1 MQRAHLVAAFL
12 TFAAL
17 CVGVSALSVSRDRH
31 ATLEQALREFSA
43 TAHVLDEHASR
54 AIESGDAQLGLL
66 LDALERWDRR
76 DPAEGQRIQAAM
88 RARAE
93 RLPQI
98 GGIWVLDAQGRLLL
112 DSAEHPAPPRD
123 LSGRDYAQAHMIA
136 RQGPPPGLH
145 VGSRLPGPSIGQE
158 RFTISRALRDEEG
171 SLLAIAVVGIRSAYF
186 SRLYGEAGWGEGAR
200 LALFTG
206 DREKLVEWPP
216 DSAVAPPTAAWP
228 QPWDPPDSPAVV
240 EGAQIIAAR
249 ILTGLP
255 VVVVAGR
262 PLSEVLAPWR
272 ERALWTAA
280 ISGGILAGA
289 SLLFMLALGGAR
301 REETVRAEL
310 LRANQ
315 GLDERVRLRTAELEQ
330 ALRSAETASLA
341 KMKVLATVSHD
352 LRQPLQ
358 GLAAFH
364 ELLLK
369 EAPNPTL
376 QQLGAMA
383 SASLQAGQRLL
394 DDLLT
399 LSRLEAGVVPV
410 EMGAFPLAPLL
421 EQIAAEL
428 RAEAGGKG
436 LRLTVVPTGAWVR
449 SDPARLQPILR
460 NLLSNAVK
468 YTAEGGVVVGVRP
481 RGDTVRVEV
490 WDSGQGIAKAELGT
504 IWEEFYQIGNP
515 ARDGSRGAGL
525 GLSIVDRTARL
536 LGHTLDVRSRV
547 GRGSVFAVTLP
558 RVSAPAHPQPAAE
571 PQTAVAQ
578 TRAAQTRAAQA
589 RVPHAEEPARP
600 VRPAGCL
607 AGRWVLVIEDDPLQR
622 NSLTLLLEQAGAGVM
637 AADCFDSALASA
649 QATFQAPSAIL
660 SDYRLPGGT
669 DGLIG
674 IQTLR
679 SVLGRDVPAIL
690 LTGELSADLVRAAK
704 AAGCLVLTKPA
715 PPNRILST
723 LAELTAGADAVA

>member
-31 ATLEQALREFSA
+31 VTLEQARREFAA
-43 TAHVLDEHASR
+43 TAHLLDEHASR
-54 AIESGDAQLGLL
+54 AIEAGDSQLRML

-76 DPAEGQRIQAAM
+76 DPAEGRRIQAAM

-93 RLPQI
+93 RLPQV
-98 GGIWVLDAQGRLLL
+98 GGVWALDARGRLLL
-112 DSAEHPAPPRD
+112 DSAEHPPPPRD
-123 LSGRDYAQAHMIA
+123 LSERDYAQAHLGVA
-136 RQGPPPGLH
+136 QGPPTALH
-145 VGSRLPGPSIGQE
+145 VGSYLPAGPGISQG

-171 SLLAIAVVGIRSAYF
+171 TLQAIAVAGIQNTYF
-186 SRLYGEAGWGEGAR
+186 SQMYGEAGWGEGAR
-200 LALFTG
+200 LALFTSAK
-206 DREKLVEWPP
+206 EKLAEWPP
-216 DSAVAPPTAAWP
+216 DSAVEPPTTAWP
-228 QPWDPPDSPAVV
+228 QPWDPPDGPAII
-240 EGAQIIAAR
+240 EGTQITAAR
-249 ILTGLP
+249 MLTGFP
-255 VVVVAGR
+255 IVVVASR
-262 PLSEVLAPWR
+262 PLAEVLAPWR
-272 ERALWTAA
+272 ERALWTTAV
-280 ISGGILAGA
+280 SGGILTGA
-289 SLLFMLALGGAR
+289 LVLFVFALAGAR
-301 REETVRAEL
+301 REEAVRAEL

-315 GLDERVRLRTAELEQ
+315 SLDERVRQRTAELEK
-330 ALRSAETASLA
+330 ALRSAEMASLA

-410 EMGAFPLAPLL
+410 EIGVFPLAPLL
-421 EQIAAEL
+421 DQLAAEL
-428 RAEAGGKG
+428 RAEAEGKG
-436 LRLTVVPTGAWVR
+436 LRLTVMPTKAWVR

-468 YTAEGGVVVGVRP
+468 YTARGGVVVGARP
-481 RGDTVRVEV
+481 RGDGLRVEI

-525 GLSIVDRTARL
+525 GLSIAERTARL
-536 LGHTLDVRSRV
+536 LGHPLEVRSRV

-558 RVSAPAHPQPAAE
+558 RAPAPAA
-571 PQTAVAQ
+571 PIPMAVPPATAP
-578 TRAAQTRAAQA
+578 T
-589 RVPHAEEPARP
+589 PPARP
-600 VRPAGCL
+600 AG
-607 AGRWVLVIEDDPLQR
+607 ASGRLSGRRILVVEDDPLQR

-637 AADCFDSALASA
+637 ASDSFDSALAAA
-649 QATFQAPSAIL
+649 QATLQAPSAIL

-669 DGLIG
+669 DGLSG
-674 IQTLR
+674 IQMLR
-679 SVLGRDVPAIL
+679 GVLGRDVPAIL

-704 AAGCLVLTKPA
+704 EAGCLVLTKPA
-715 PPNRILST
+715 APDRILST
-723 LAELTAGADAVA
+723 LAELTPGADAAA

>member
-1 MQRAHLVAAFL
+1 
-12 TFAAL
+12 
-17 CVGVSALSVSRDRH
+17 
-31 ATLEQALREFSA
+31 
-43 TAHVLDEHASR
+43 
-54 AIESGDAQLGLL
+54 
-66 LDALERWDRR
+66 
-76 DPAEGQRIQAAM
+76 
-88 RARAE
+88 
-93 RLPQI
+93 
-98 GGIWVLDAQGRLLL
+98 
-112 DSAEHPAPPRD
+112 
-123 LSGRDYAQAHMIA
+123 
-136 RQGPPPGLH
+136 
-145 VGSRLPGPSIGQE
+145 
-158 RFTISRALRDEEG
+158 
-171 SLLAIAVVGIRSAYF
+171 
-186 SRLYGEAGWGEGAR
+186 
-200 LALFTG
+200 
-206 DREKLVEWPP
+206 
-216 DSAVAPPTAAWP
+216 
-228 QPWDPPDSPAVV
+228 
-240 EGAQIIAAR
+240 
-249 ILTGLP
+249 
-255 VVVVAGR
+255 
-262 PLSEVLAPWR
+262 
-272 ERALWTAA
+272 
-280 ISGGILAGA
+280 
-289 SLLFMLALGGAR
+289 MLALGGAR

>member
-31 ATLEQALREFSA
+31 ATLEQARREFAA
-43 TAHVLDEHASR
+43 TAHLLDEHASR
-54 AIESGDAQLGLL
+54 AIEAGDAQLRML

-98 GGIWVLDAQGRLLL
+98 GGVWALDAQGRLLL
-112 DSAEHPAPPRD
+112 DSAEHPPPPRD
-123 LSGRDYAQAHMIA
+123 LSERDYAQAHLGVT
-136 RQGPPPGLH
+136 QGSPPTLH
-145 VGSRLPGPSIGQE
+145 VGSHLPAGPGVNQG

-171 SLLAIAVVGIRSAYF
+171 NLQAIAVAGIRNTYF
-186 SRLYGEAGWGEGAR
+186 SQMYGEAGWGEGAR
-200 LALFTG
+200 LALFTSG
-206 DREKLVEWPP
+206 KEKLAEWPP
-216 DSAVAPPTAAWP
+216 DSAVAPPAAAWP
-228 QPWDPPDSPAVV
+228 QPWDPSDSPAIV
-240 EGAQIIAAR
+240 EGRQITAAR
-249 ILTGLP
+249 MLTGFP
-255 VVVVAGR
+255 IVVVASR
-262 PLSEVLAPWR
+262 PLAEVLAPWR

-280 ISGGILAGA
+280 ISGGILTGA
-289 SLLFMLALGGAR
+289 SVLFVFALAGAR
-301 REETVRAEL
+301 REDAVRAEL

-315 GLDERVRLRTAELEQ
+315 SLDERVRRRTADLEK
-330 ALRSAETASLA
+330 ALRSAEMASLA

-410 EMGAFPLAPLL
+410 EIGVFPLAPLL
-421 EQIAAEL
+421 DQLAAEL
-428 RAEAGGKG
+428 RAEAEGKG
-436 LRLTVVPTGAWVR
+436 LRLIVMPTKAWVR

-468 YTAEGGVVVGVRP
+468 YTARGGVVVGARP
-481 RGDTVRVEV
+481 RGDGLRVEI
-490 WDSGQGIAKAELGT
+490 WDSGQGIAAAELGT

-525 GLSIVDRTARL
+525 GLSIAERTARL
-536 LGHTLDVRSRV
+536 LGHPLEVRSRL
-547 GRGSVFAVTLP
+547 GHGSVFAVTLP
-558 RVSAPAHPQPAAE
+558 
-571 PQTAVAQ
+571 
-578 TRAAQTRAAQA
+578 
-589 RVPHAEEPARP
+589 
-600 VRPAGCL
+600 
-607 AGRWVLVIEDDPLQR
+607 
-622 NSLTLLLEQAGAGVM
+622 
-637 AADCFDSALASA
+637 
-649 QATFQAPSAIL
+649 
-660 SDYRLPGGT
+660 
-669 DGLIG
+669 
-674 IQTLR
+674 
-679 SVLGRDVPAIL
+679 
-690 LTGELSADLVRAAK
+690 
-704 AAGCLVLTKPA
+704 
-715 PPNRILST
+715 
-723 LAELTAGADAVA
+723 

>member
-31 ATLEQALREFSA
+31 LTLEQARREFAA
-43 TAHVLDEHASR
+43 TAHLLDEHASR
-54 AIESGDAQLGLL
+54 AIEAGDAQLRML

-98 GGIWVLDAQGRLLL
+98 GGVWALDAQGRLLL
-112 DSAEHPAPPRD
+112 DSAEHPPPPRD
-123 LSGRDYAQAHMIA
+123 LSERDYAQAHPGVT
-136 RQGPPPGLH
+136 QGPPPGLH
-145 VGSRLPGPSIGQE
+145 VGSHLPAGPGVSQG

-171 SLLAIAVVGIRSAYF
+171 ALQAIAVAGIQNTYF
-186 SRLYGEAGWGEGAR
+186 SQMYGEAGWGEGAR
-200 LALFTG
+200 LALFTSG
-206 DREKLVEWPP
+206 KEKLAEWPP
-216 DSAVAPPTAAWP
+216 ESAVAPPTTAWP
-228 QPWDPPDSPAVV
+228 QPWDPPDGPAII
-240 EGAQIIAAR
+240 EGTQITAAR
-249 ILTGLP
+249 MLSGVPI
-255 VVVVAGR
+255 VVVASR
-262 PLSEVLAPWR
+262 PLTEVLAPWR
-272 ERALWTAA
+272 ERALWTTA

-289 SLLFMLALGGAR
+289 SMLFVFALAGAR
-301 REETVRAEL
+301 REDAVRAEL

-315 GLDERVRLRTAELEQ
+315 SLDERVRQRTAELEK
-330 ALRSAETASLA
+330 ALRSAEMASLA

-364 ELLLK
+364 ELLLM

-410 EMGAFPLAPLL
+410 EVGVFPLAPLL
-421 EQIAAEL
+421 DQLAAEL
-428 RAEAGGKG
+428 RAEAEGKG
-436 LRLTVVPTGAWVR
+436 LRLTVVPTAAWVR
-449 SDPARLQPILR
+449 SDPTRLQPILR

-468 YTAEGGVVVGVRP
+468 YTARGGVVVGARP
-481 RGDTVRVEV
+481 RGGGLRVEI
-490 WDSGQGIAKAELGT
+490 WDSGQGIAAAELGT
-504 IWEEFYQIGNP
+504 IWEEFYQIGNT

-525 GLSIVDRTARL
+525 GLSIVERTARL
-536 LGHTLDVRSRV
+536 LGHPLDVRSRV

-558 RVSAPAHPQPAAE
+558 RVPAPAVPAPVVVAPAAS
-571 PQTAVAQ
+571 TS
-578 TRAAQTRAAQA
+578 
-589 RVPHAEEPARP
+589 EPASP
-600 VRPAGCL
+600 
-607 AGRWVLVIEDDPLQR
+607 GRLSGRRVLVVEDDPLQR
-622 NSLTLLLEQAGAGVM
+622 SSLTLLLEQAGAGVM
-637 AADCFDSALASA
+637 AADSFDSALAAA
-649 QATFQAPSAIL
+649 QATLQAPSAIL

-669 DGLIG
+669 DGLSG

-679 SVLGRDVPAIL
+679 GVLGRDIPAIL

-704 AAGCLVLTKPA
+704 DAGCLVLTKPA
-715 PPNRILST
+715 APNRILST
-723 LAELTAGADAVA
+723 LAKLTAGADAAA

>member
-31 ATLEQALREFSA
+31 ATLEQARREFAA
-43 TAHVLDEHASR
+43 TAHLLDEHASR
-54 AIESGDAQLGLL
+54 AIEAGDAQLRML
-66 LDALERWDRR
+66 LDTLERWDRG
-76 DPAEGQRIQAAM
+76 DPAEGRRIQAAM
-88 RARAE
+88 RARTE

-98 GGIWVLDAQGRLLL
+98 AGVWALDAQGRLLL
-112 DSAEHPAPPRD
+112 DSAEHPPPPRD
-123 LSGRDYAQAHMIA
+123 LSERDYARVHMDA
-136 RQGPPPGLH
+136 TQGPPPDIH
-145 VGSRLPGPSIGQE
+145 VGSPLSGPGISQG

-171 SLLAIAVVGIRSAYF
+171 ALRAIAVAGIRNTYF
-186 SRLYGEAGWGEGAR
+186 SQMYGEAGWGEGAR
-200 LALFTG
+200 LALFTSG
-206 DREKLVEWPP
+206 KEKLAEWPP
-216 DSAVAPPTAAWP
+216 DSAVEPPGTAWP
-228 QPWDPPDSPAVV
+228 QPWDPPDGPAIV
-240 EGAQIIAAR
+240 EGSQITAAR
-249 ILTGLP
+249 MLTGFP
-255 VVVVAGR
+255 IVVVASR
-262 PLSEVLAPWR
+262 PLAEVLAPWR

-280 ISGGILAGA
+280 ISGGILTGALVLFVFALAGT
-289 SLLFMLALGGAR
+289 R
-301 REETVRAEL
+301 REDAVRAEL

-315 GLDERVRLRTAELEQ
+315 SLDERVRQRTADLEK
-330 ALRSAETASLA
+330 ALRSAEMASLA

-410 EMGAFPLAPLL
+410 EVGAFPLAPLL
-421 EQIAAEL
+421 DQLAAEL
-428 RAEAGGKG
+428 RAEAEGKG
-436 LRLTVVPTGAWVR
+436 LRLTVMPTRAWVR

-468 YTAEGGVVVGVRP
+468 YTAHGGVVVGVRP
-481 RGDTVRVEV
+481 RGDGLRVEI

-525 GLSIVDRTARL
+525 GLSIAERTARL
-536 LGHTLDVRSRV
+536 LGHPLEVRSRV

-558 RVSAPAHPQPAAE
+558 RAPTPAG
-571 PQTAVAQ
+571 PPPM
-578 TRAAQTRAAQA
+578 AASSSTDPA
-589 RVPHAEEPARP
+589 PPARP
-600 VRPAGCL
+600 AE
-607 AGRWVLVIEDDPLQR
+607 ASGRLSGRRVLVVEDDPLQR
-622 NSLTLLLEQAGAGVM
+622 SSLTLLLEQAGAGVM
-637 AADCFDSALASA
+637 AADSFDSALAAA
-649 QATFQAPSAIL
+649 QATLQAPSAIL

-669 DGLIG
+669 DGLSG

-679 SVLGRDVPAIL
+679 GVLGRDIPAIL
-690 LTGELSADLVRAAK
+690 LTGELSAELVRAAK
-704 AAGCLVLTKPA
+704 EAGCLVLTKPA
-715 PPNRILST
+715 APNRILST
-723 LAELTAGADAVA
+723 LAELTAGADAAA

>member
-31 ATLEQALREFSA
+31 VTLEQARREFAA
-43 TAHVLDEHASR
+43 TAHLLDEHASR
-54 AIESGDAQLGLL
+54 AIEAGDAQLRML

-76 DPAEGQRIQAAM
+76 DPAEGRRIQAAM
-88 RARAE
+88 HARAE
-93 RLPQI
+93 RLPQV
-98 GGIWVLDAQGRLLL
+98 GGVWALDARGRLLL
-112 DSAEHPAPPRD
+112 DSAEHPPPPRD
-123 LSGRDYAQAHMIA
+123 LSERDYAQAHLGVN
-136 RQGPPPGLH
+136 QGPPLGLH
-145 VGSRLPGPSIGQE
+145 VGSHLPAGPGISQG

-171 SLLAIAVVGIRSAYF
+171 ILQAIAVAGIRNTYF
-186 SRLYGEAGWGEGAR
+186 SQMYGEAGWGEGAR
-200 LALFTG
+200 LALFTSAK
-206 DREKLVEWPP
+206 EKLAEWPP
-216 DSAVAPPTAAWP
+216 NSAVEPPTTAWP
-228 QPWDPPDSPAVV
+228 QPWDPPDGPAII
-240 EGAQIIAAR
+240 EGTQITAAR
-249 ILTGLP
+249 MLTGFP
-255 VVVVAGR
+255 IVVVASR
-262 PLSEVLAPWR
+262 PLAEVLAPWR
-272 ERALWTAA
+272 ERALWTTAV
-280 ISGGILAGA
+280 SGGILTGA
-289 SLLFMLALGGAR
+289 LVLFVFALAGAR
-301 REETVRAEL
+301 REDAVRAEL

-315 GLDERVRLRTAELEQ
+315 SLDERVRQRTADLEK
-330 ALRSAETASLA
+330 ALRSAEMASLA

-410 EMGAFPLAPLL
+410 EISAFPLAPLL
-421 EQIAAEL
+421 DQLAAEL
-428 RAEAGGKG
+428 RTEAESKG
-436 LRLTVVPTGAWVR
+436 LRLTVMPTKAWVR

-468 YTAEGGVVVGVRP
+468 YTARGGVIVGARP
-481 RGDTVRVEV
+481 RGDGLRVEI
-490 WDSGQGIAKAELGT
+490 WDSGQGIAAAELGT

-525 GLSIVDRTARL
+525 GLSIVERTARL
-536 LGHTLDVRSRV
+536 LGHPLEVRSRV
-547 GRGSVFAVTLP
+547 GRGSVFTVTLP
-558 RVSAPAHPQPAAE
+558 RVPPPAVPAPMAVPRSADPAP
-571 PQTAVAQ
+571 
-578 TRAAQTRAAQA
+578 
-589 RVPHAEEPARP
+589 PARTAESSP
-600 VRPAGCL
+600 GRL
-607 AGRWVLVIEDDPLQR
+607 AGRRVLVVEDDPLQR
-622 NSLTLLLEQAGAGVM
+622 SSLTLLLEQAGAGVM
-637 AADCFDSALASA
+637 AAESFDSALAAA
-649 QATFQAPSAIL
+649 QATLQAPSVIL

-669 DGLIG
+669 DGLSG

-679 SVLGRDVPAIL
+679 GVLGREVPAIL

-704 AAGCLVLTKPA
+704 DAGCLVLTKPA
-715 PPNRILST
+715 APNRILST
-723 LAELTAGADAVA
+723 LAELTAGADAAA

>member
-31 ATLEQALREFSA
+31 VTLEQARREFAA
-43 TAHVLDEHASR
+43 TAHLLDEHASR
-54 AIESGDAQLGLL
+54 AIEAGDAQLRML

-76 DPAEGQRIQAAM
+76 DPAEGRRIQAAM
-88 RARAE
+88 HARAE
-93 RLPQI
+93 RLPQV
-98 GGIWVLDAQGRLLL
+98 GGVWALDARGRLLL
-112 DSAEHPAPPRD
+112 DSAEHPPPPRD
-123 LSGRDYAQAHMIA
+123 LSERDYAQAHLGVN
-136 RQGPPPGLH
+136 QGPPLGLH
-145 VGSRLPGPSIGQE
+145 VGSHLPAGPGISQG

-171 SLLAIAVVGIRSAYF
+171 ILQAIAVAGIRNTYF
-186 SRLYGEAGWGEGAR
+186 SQMYGEAGWGEGAR
-200 LALFTG
+200 LALFTSAK
-206 DREKLVEWPP
+206 EKLAEWPP
-216 DSAVAPPTAAWP
+216 NSAVEPPTTAWP
-228 QPWDPPDSPAVV
+228 QPWDPPDGPAII
-240 EGAQIIAAR
+240 EGTQITAAR
-249 ILTGLP
+249 MLTGFP
-255 VVVVAGR
+255 IVVVASR
-262 PLSEVLAPWR
+262 PLAEVLAPWR
-272 ERALWTAA
+272 ERALWTTAV
-280 ISGGILAGA
+280 SGGILTGA
-289 SLLFMLALGGAR
+289 LVLFVFALAGAR
-301 REETVRAEL
+301 REDAVRAEL

-315 GLDERVRLRTAELEQ
+315 SLDERVRQRTADLEK
-330 ALRSAETASLA
+330 ALRSAEMASLA

-410 EMGAFPLAPLL
+410 EISAFPLAPLL
-421 EQIAAEL
+421 DQLAAEL
-428 RAEAGGKG
+428 RTEAESKG
-436 LRLTVVPTGAWVR
+436 LRLTVMPTKAWVR

-468 YTAEGGVVVGVRP
+468 YTARGGVIVGARP
-481 RGDTVRVEV
+481 RGDGLRVEI
-490 WDSGQGIAKAELGT
+490 WDSGQGIAAAELGT

-525 GLSIVDRTARL
+525 GLSIVERTARL
-536 LGHTLDVRSRV
+536 LGHPLEVRSRV
-547 GRGSVFAVTLP
+547 GRGSVFTVTLP
-558 RVSAPAHPQPAAE
+558 RVPPPAAPAPMAVPRSADPA
-571 PQTAVAQ
+571 P
-578 TRAAQTRAAQA
+578 
-589 RVPHAEEPARP
+589 P
-600 VRPAGCL
+600 VRTAESSPGRL
-607 AGRWVLVIEDDPLQR
+607 AGRRVLVVEDDPLQR
-622 NSLTLLLEQAGAGVM
+622 SSLTLLLEQAGAGVM
-637 AADCFDSALASA
+637 AAESFDSALAAA
-649 QATFQAPSAIL
+649 QATLQAPSVIL

-669 DGLIG
+669 DGLSG

-679 SVLGRDVPAIL
+679 GVLGREVPAIL

-704 AAGCLVLTKPA
+704 DAGCLVLTKPA
-715 PPNRILST
+715 APNRILST
-723 LAELTAGADAVA
+723 LAELTAGADAAA

>member
-31 ATLEQALREFSA
+31 ATLEQARREFTA
-43 TAHVLDEHASR
+43 TAHLLDEHASR
-54 AIESGDAQLGLL
+54 AIESGDAQLRML

-98 GGIWVLDAQGRLLL
+98 AGVWALDARGRLLL
-112 DSAEHPAPPRD
+112 DSAEHPPPPRD
-123 LSGRDYAQAHMIA
+123 LSERDYAQAHLGVM
-136 RQGPPPGLH
+136 QGPPPGLH
-145 VGSRLPGPSIGQE
+145 VGSHLPGPGVSQG

-171 SLLAIAVVGIRSAYF
+171 ALLAIVVAGIQNTYF
-186 SRLYGEAGWGEGAR
+186 SQMYGEAGWGEGAR
-200 LALFTG
+200 LALFTSG
-206 DREKLVEWPP
+206 REKLAEWPP
-216 DSAVAPPTAAWP
+216 HSAVAPPSAAWP
-228 QPWDPPDSPAVV
+228 QPWDPPDGPAIV
-240 EGAQIIAAR
+240 EGAQITAAR
-249 ILTGLP
+249 MLTGFP
-255 VVVVAGR
+255 IVVVASR
-262 PLSEVLAPWR
+262 PLAEVMAPWR
-272 ERALWTAA
+272 ERALWTTA
-280 ISGGILAGA
+280 ISGGILTGA
-289 SLLFMLALGGAR
+289 SVLFVFALAGAR
-301 REETVRAEL
+301 REEAVRAEL

-315 GLDERVRLRTAELEQ
+315 SLDERVRQRTVDLEK
-330 ALRSAETASLA
+330 ALRSAEMASLA

-410 EMGAFPLAPLL
+410 EIGTFPLAPLL
-421 EQIAAEL
+421 DQLVAEL
-428 RAEAGGKG
+428 RAEAEGKG
-436 LRLTVVPTGAWVR
+436 LRLTVIPTAAWVR

-468 YTAEGGVVVGVRP
+468 YTARGGVVVGARP
-481 RGDTVRVEV
+481 RGDSLRVEI
-490 WDSGQGIAKAELGT
+490 WDSGQGIASAELGT

-525 GLSIVDRTARL
+525 GLSIVEHTARL
-536 LGHTLDVRSRV
+536 LGHPLDVRSRV

-558 RVSAPAHPQPAAE
+558 RARPPAVPAPAVVAPAASTTE
-571 PQTAVAQ
+571 
-578 TRAAQTRAAQA
+578 RASPR
-589 RVPHAEEPARP
+589 R
-600 VRPAGCL
+600 L
-607 AGRWVLVIEDDPLQR
+607 SGRRVLVVEDDPLQR
-622 NSLTLLLEQAGAGVM
+622 SSLTLLLEQAGAGVM
-637 AADCFDSALASA
+637 AADSFDSALAAA
-649 QATFQAPSAIL
+649 QATLQAPSAIL

-669 DGLIG
+669 DGLSG

-679 SVLGRDVPAIL
+679 GVLGRDVPAIL

-704 AAGCLVLTKPA
+704 DAGCLVLTKPA
-715 PPNRILST
+715 APNRILST
-723 LAELTAGADAVA
+723 LAELTAGADATA

>member
-12 TFAAL
+12 IFVVL

-31 ATLEQALREFSA
+31 ATLEQARREFAA
-43 TAHVLDEHASR
+43 TVHLLDEQASR
-54 AIESGDAQLGLL
+54 AIESGDAQLRML

-76 DPAEGQRIQAAM
+76 DSIQGQRIQAAM

-112 DSAEHPAPPRD
+112 DGAEHPAPPRD
-123 LSGRDYAQAHMIA
+123 LSGRDYAQAHMKA
-136 RQGPPPGLH
+136 TQGPPPGLH
-145 VGSRLPGPSIGQE
+145 VGFHLPGPTISQG

-171 SLLAIAVVGIRSAYF
+171 TLLAIAVAGIRNAYF
-186 SRLYGEAGWGEGAR
+186 SRLHREPDRGEGPR
-200 LALFTG
+200 LALFTSG
-206 DREKLVEWPP
+206 REKLAEWPP
-216 DSAVAPPTAAWP
+216 DSAVVPPTAAWP

-240 EGAQIIAAR
+240 EGRQITAAR
-249 ILTGLP
+249 MLTGLP
-255 VVVVAGR
+255 IVAVASR
-262 PLSEVLAPWR
+262 PLSDVLAPWQ

-280 ISGGILAGA
+280 ISGGILVGA
-289 SLLFMLALGGAR
+289 TLMFVFALSGTR
-301 REETVRAEL
+301 REEAIRAEL

-315 GLDERVRLRTAELEQ
+315 SLDERVRLRTEELEQ

-376 QQLGAMA
+376 RQLGAMA
-383 SASLQAGQRLL
+383 TASLQAGQRLL

-410 EMGAFPLAPLL
+410 EIGFFPLAPLL
-421 EQIAAEL
+421 EQLAAEL
-428 RAEAGGKG
+428 RTEAEGKG
-436 LRLTVVPTGAWVR
+436 LRLTVMPTAAWVR

-468 YTAEGGVVVGVRP
+468 YTTRGGVMVGVRR
-481 RGDTVRVEV
+481 RGDAVRVEI
-490 WDSGQGIAKAELGT
+490 WDSGQGIAAAELGT

-525 GLSIVDRTARL
+525 GLSIVERTARL
-536 LGHTLDVRSRV
+536 LGHPLDVRSRA
-547 GRGSVFAVTLP
+547 GCGSVFAVTLP
-558 RVSAPAHPQPAAE
+558 RAPAPAVPPCAAE
-571 PQTAVAQ
+571 PQTA
-578 TRAAQTRAAQA
+578 AASAA
-589 RVPHAEEPARP
+589 EPTP
-600 VRPAGCL
+600 SVRS
-607 AGRWVLVIEDDPLQR
+607 AGRLSGQRVLVVEDDPLQR

-637 AADCFDSALASA
+637 AADSFDSALAST
-649 QATFQAPSAIL
+649 QAALQAPSAIL

-669 DGLIG
+669 DGLSG
-674 IQTLR
+674 IQTIR
-679 SVLGRDVPAIL
+679 RVLGRDVPAVL
-690 LTGELSADLVRAAK
+690 LTGELSADLVRAARD
-704 AAGCLVLTKPA
+704 AGCLVLAKPA

-723 LAELTAGADAVA
+723 LAELTAGADATA

>member
-31 ATLEQALREFSA
+31 VTLEQARREFAA
-43 TAHVLDEHASR
+43 TAHLLDEHASR
-54 AIESGDAQLGLL
+54 AIEAGDAQLRML

-76 DPAEGQRIQAAM
+76 DPAEGRRIQAAM
-88 RARAE
+88 HARAE
-93 RLPQI
+93 RLPQV
-98 GGIWVLDAQGRLLL
+98 GGVWALDARGRLLL
-112 DSAEHPAPPRD
+112 DSAEHPPPPRD
-123 LSGRDYAQAHMIA
+123 LSERDYAQAHLGVN
-136 RQGPPPGLH
+136 QGPPLGLH
-145 VGSRLPGPSIGQE
+145 VGSHLPAGPGISQG

-171 SLLAIAVVGIRSAYF
+171 ILQAIAVAGIRNTYF
-186 SRLYGEAGWGEGAR
+186 SQMYGEAGWGEGAR
-200 LALFTG
+200 LALFTSAK
-206 DREKLVEWPP
+206 EKLAEWPP
-216 DSAVAPPTAAWP
+216 NSAVEPPTTAWP
-228 QPWDPPDSPAVV
+228 QPWDPPDGPAII
-240 EGAQIIAAR
+240 EGTQITAAR
-249 ILTGLP
+249 MLTGFP
-255 VVVVAGR
+255 IVVVASR
-262 PLSEVLAPWR
+262 PLAEVLAPWR
-272 ERALWTAA
+272 ERALWTTAV
-280 ISGGILAGA
+280 SGGILTGA
-289 SLLFMLALGGAR
+289 LVLFVFALAGAR
-301 REETVRAEL
+301 REDAVRAEL

-315 GLDERVRLRTAELEQ
+315 SLDERVRQRTADLEK
-330 ALRSAETASLA
+330 ALRSAEMASLA

-410 EMGAFPLAPLL
+410 EISAFPLAPLL
-421 EQIAAEL
+421 DQLAAEL
-428 RAEAGGKG
+428 RTEAESKG
-436 LRLTVVPTGAWVR
+436 LRLTVMPTKAWVR

-468 YTAEGGVVVGVRP
+468 YTARGGVIVGARP
-481 RGDTVRVEV
+481 RGDGLRVEI
-490 WDSGQGIAKAELGT
+490 WDSGQGIAAAELGT

-525 GLSIVDRTARL
+525 GLSIVERTARL
-536 LGHTLDVRSRV
+536 LGHPLEVRSRV
-547 GRGSVFAVTLP
+547 GRGSVFTVTLP
-558 RVSAPAHPQPAAE
+558 RVPPPAAPAPMAVPRSADPA
-571 PQTAVAQ
+571 P
-578 TRAAQTRAAQA
+578 
-589 RVPHAEEPARP
+589 PARTAESSP
-600 VRPAGCL
+600 GRL
-607 AGRWVLVIEDDPLQR
+607 AGRRVLVVEDDPLQR
-622 NSLTLLLEQAGAGVM
+622 SSLTLLLEQAGAGVM
-637 AADCFDSALASA
+637 AAESFDSALAAA
-649 QATFQAPSAIL
+649 QATLQAPSVIL

-669 DGLIG
+669 DGLSG

-679 SVLGRDVPAIL
+679 GVLGREVPAIL

-704 AAGCLVLTKPA
+704 DAGCLVLTKPA
-715 PPNRILST
+715 APNRILST
-723 LAELTAGADAVA
+723 LAELTAGADAAA

>member
-31 ATLEQALREFSA
+31 ATLEQARHEFTA
-43 TAHVLDEHASR
+43 TAHLLDEHASR
-54 AIESGDAQLGLL
+54 AIESGDAQLRML

-76 DPAEGQRIQAAM
+76 DPAEARRIQSAM
-88 RARAE
+88 RARAD

-98 GGIWVLDAQGRLLL
+98 GGVWVLDAQGRLLL

-123 LSGRDYAQAHMIA
+123 LSKRDYAQAHMTA
-136 RQGPPPGLH
+136 TQGSVPGLH
-145 VGSRLPGPSIGQE
+145 IGSHLPGPSISQG
-158 RFTISRALRDEEG
+158 RFTISRALRDEDG
-171 SLLAIAVVGIRSAYF
+171 NLLAIAVAGIQNSYF
-186 SRLYGEAGWGEGAR
+186 SRLYGDAGWGEGAR
-200 LALFTG
+200 LALFTSG
-206 DREKLVEWPP
+206 REKLAEWPP
-216 DSAVAPPTAAWP
+216 DSAVTPPSASWP

-240 EGAQIIAAR
+240 EDTR
-249 ILTGLP
+249 ITAVRMLSGVP
-255 VVVVAGR
+255 VVVVASR
-262 PLSEVLAPWR
+262 PLAEVLTPWR

-280 ISGGILAGA
+280 VSGGVLAGA
-289 SLLFMLALGGAR
+289 SLLFLFALTGAR
-301 REETVRAEL
+301 REEAVRAEL

-315 GLDERVRLRTAELEQ
+315 SLDERVRLRTAELEQ
-330 ALRSAETASLA
+330 ALRCAETASLA

-376 QQLGAMA
+376 RQLGAMA

-410 EMGAFPLAPLL
+410 DIGTFPLAPLL
-421 EQIAAEL
+421 EQLAAEL
-428 RAEAGGKG
+428 RAEAEGKG
-436 LRLTVVPTGAWVR
+436 LRLTVAPTTAWVR

-468 YTAEGGVVVGVRP
+468 YTARGGVVVGVRP
-481 RGDTVRVEV
+481 RGDTLRVEV

-525 GLSIVDRTARL
+525 GLSIVERTARL
-536 LGHTLDVRSRV
+536 LGHPLDVRSRV

-558 RVSAPAHPQPAAE
+558 RVPPPAA
-571 PQTAVAQ
+571 PPVAGL
-578 TRAAQTRAAQA
+578 RPAATSATD
-589 RVPHAEEPARP
+589 PAFP
-600 VRPAGCL
+600 DRPAGRL
-607 AGRWVLVIEDDPLQR
+607 AGRRILVVEDDPLQR
-622 NSLTLLLEQAGAGVM
+622 NSLTLLLEQAGAGVI
-637 AADCFDSALASA
+637 AADGFDSALAAA
-649 QATFQAPSAIL
+649 QATLQAPSAIL

-669 DGLIG
+669 DGLSA
-674 IQTLR
+674 IQALR
-679 SVLGRDVPAIL
+679 GVLERDVPAVL
-690 LTGELSADLVRAAK
+690 LTGELSADLARAAR
-704 AAGCLVLTKPA
+704 AAGCLVLAKPA
-715 PPNRILST
+715 PPNRILSI
-723 LAELTAGADAVA
+723 LEDLTAGADAAV

>member
-17 CVGVSALSVSRDRH
+17 CVGVSTMSASRDRH
-31 ATLEQALREFSA
+31 VTLEQALREFSA
-43 TAHVLDEHASR
+43 TAHLLDEHASR

-88 RARAE
+88 RARTE

-98 GGIWVLDAQGRLLL
+98 GGVWVLDAQGRLLL

-123 LSGRDYAQAHMIA
+123 LSGRDYAQAHMAA

-145 VGSRLPGPSIGQE
+145 VGSRLRGPSISQE

-171 SLLAIAVVGIRSAYF
+171 NLLAIAVVGIQSAYF
-186 SRLYGEAGWGEGAR
+186 SRLYGEAGWGENAR

-216 DSAVAPPTAAWP
+216 DSAVTPPTAAWP

-249 ILTGLP
+249 MLTGLP
-255 VVVVAGR
+255 VVVVASR

-289 SLLFMLALGGAR
+289 SLLFVLALGGAR
-301 REETVRAEL
+301 REEMVRAEL

-410 EMGAFPLAPLL
+410 KVDAFPLAPLL
-421 EQIAAEL
+421 EQLAAEL
-428 RAEAGGKG
+428 RAEAEGKG

-468 YTAEGGVVVGVRP
+468 YTAEGGVVVGARP

-536 LGHTLDVRSRV
+536 LGHPLDVRSRV

-558 RVSAPAHPQPAAE
+558 RVPAPARPQPSAE
-571 PQTAVAQ
+571 PQAALSHMG
-578 TRAAQTRAAQA
+578 AAQ
-589 RVPHAEEPARP
+589 AEEPARP
-600 VRPAGCL
+600 VRPAGRL
-607 AGRWVLVIEDDPLQR
+607 AGRQVLVIEDDPLQR

-649 QATFQAPSAIL
+649 QATLQAPSAIL

-669 DGLIG
+669 DGLVG

-715 PPNRILST
+715 QPNRILST

>member
-31 ATLEQALREFSA
+31 ATLEQARREFAA
-43 TAHVLDEHASR
+43 TAHLLDEHASR
-54 AIESGDAQLGLL
+54 AIEAGDAQLRML
-66 LDALERWDRR
+66 LDALERWDRHDR
-76 DPAEGQRIQAAM
+76 AEGQRIQAAM

-98 GGIWVLDAQGRLLL
+98 NGVWVLDARGRLIL
-112 DSAEHPAPPRD
+112 DSAEHPSPPRD
-123 LSGRDYAQAHMIA
+123 LSDRDYAQAHLDST
-136 RQGPPPGLH
+136 RGPPPGLH
-145 VGSRLPGPSIGQE
+145 VGSHLPGPGVSQG

-171 SLLAIAVVGIRSAYF
+171 TLQAIAVAGIQNTYF
-186 SRLYGEAGWGEGAR
+186 SQMYGEAGWGEGAR
-200 LALFTG
+200 LALFTSSK
-206 DREKLVEWPP
+206 EKLAEWPP
-216 DSAVAPPTAAWP
+216 DSAVEPPTTAWP
-228 QPWDPPDSPAVV
+228 QPWDPPDGPAII
-240 EGAQIIAAR
+240 EGTQITAAR
-249 ILTGLP
+249 MLTGFP
-255 VVVVAGR
+255 IVVVASR
-262 PLSEVLAPWR
+262 PLAEVLAPWR
-272 ERALWTAA
+272 ERALWTTAV
-280 ISGGILAGA
+280 SGGILTGA
-289 SLLFMLALGGAR
+289 LVLFVFALAGAR
-301 REETVRAEL
+301 REDAVRAEL

-315 GLDERVRLRTAELEQ
+315 SLDDRVRQRTADLEK
-330 ALRSAETASLA
+330 ALRSAEMASLA

-410 EMGAFPLAPLL
+410 EISAFPLAPLL
-421 EQIAAEL
+421 DQLAAEL
-428 RAEAGGKG
+428 RGEAEGKG
-436 LRLTVVPTGAWVR
+436 LRLIVMLTTAWVL

-468 YTAEGGVVVGVRP
+468 YTARGGVIVGARR
-481 RGDTVRVEV
+481 RGDGLRVEI
-490 WDSGQGIAKAELGT
+490 WDSGQGIAAAELGT

-525 GLSIVDRTARL
+525 GLSIVERTAHL
-536 LGHTLDVRSRV
+536 LGHPLEVRSRV

-558 RVSAPAHPQPAAE
+558 RVPAPAVPAPMAVARSADPAPLSRAAE
-571 PQTAVAQ
+571 SSPG
-578 TRAAQTRAAQA
+578 R
-589 RVPHAEEPARP
+589 
-600 VRPAGCL
+600 L
-607 AGRWVLVIEDDPLQR
+607 AGRRVLVVEDDPLQR
-622 NSLTLLLEQAGAGVM
+622 SSLTLLLEQAGAGVM
-637 AADCFDSALASA
+637 AAESFDSALAAA
-649 QATFQAPSAIL
+649 QATLQAPSAIL

-669 DGLIG
+669 DGLSG

-679 SVLGRDVPAIL
+679 GVLGREVPAIL

-704 AAGCLVLTKPA
+704 DAGCLVLTKPA
-715 PPNRILST
+715 APNRILST
-723 LAELTAGADAVA
+723 LAELTAGADAAA

>member
-31 ATLEQALREFSA
+31 ATLEQARREFAA
-43 TAHVLDEHASR
+43 TAHLLDEHASR
-54 AIESGDAQLGLL
+54 AIESGDAQLRMLL
-66 LDALERWDRR
+66 AELERWDRR
-76 DPAEGQRIQAAM
+76 DSAEGQRIQAAM

-98 GGIWVLDAQGRLLL
+98 GGVWALDAQGRLLL
-112 DSAEHPAPPRD
+112 DSAEHPPPPRD
-123 LSGRDYAQAHMIA
+123 LSERDYAKAHLDTT
-136 RQGPPPGLH
+136 RGPPPGLH
-145 VGSRLPGPSIGQE
+145 VGSHLPDGAGVNQG
-158 RFTISRALRDEEG
+158 RFTISRALRDDEG
-171 SLLAIAVVGIRSAYF
+171 GLQAIAVAGIQNTYF
-186 SRLYGEAGWGEGAR
+186 SQMYGEAGWGEGAR
-200 LALFTG
+200 LALFTSG
-206 DREKLVEWPP
+206 KEKLAEWPP
-216 DSAVAPPTAAWP
+216 DSAVAPPSTAWP
-228 QPWDPPDSPAVV
+228 QPWDPPESPAIV
-240 EGAQIIAAR
+240 EGRQITAAR
-249 ILTGLP
+249 MLTGFP
-255 VVVVAGR
+255 IVVVASR
-262 PLSEVLAPWR
+262 PLAEVLAPWR
-272 ERALWTAA
+272 ERALWTTAV
-280 ISGGILAGA
+280 SGGILTGA
-289 SLLFMLALGGAR
+289 AVLFVFALAGAR
-301 REETVRAEL
+301 REEAVRAEL

-315 GLDERVRLRTAELEQ
+315 SLDDRVRQRTAELEK
-330 ALRSAETASLA
+330 ALRSAEMASLA

-376 QQLGAMA
+376 KQLGAMA

-410 EMGAFPLAPLL
+410 EVGVFPLAPLL
-421 EQIAAEL
+421 EQLAAEL
-428 RAEAGGKG
+428 RAEAEGKG
-436 LRLTVVPTGAWVR
+436 LRLTVMPTKAWVR

-468 YTAEGGVVVGVRP
+468 YTARGGVVVGARR
-481 RGDTVRVEV
+481 RGDALRVEV
-490 WDSGQGIAKAELGT
+490 WDSGQGIASAELGT

-525 GLSIVDRTARL
+525 GLSIAERTARL
-536 LGHTLDVRSRV
+536 LGHPLEVRSRV

-558 RVSAPAHPQPAAE
+558 SVRSSAIPAP
-571 PQTAVAQ
+571 V
-578 TRAAQTRAAQA
+578 
-589 RVPHAEEPARP
+589 ARP
-600 VRPAGCL
+600 RPEEETAADPAPDRPAERSL
-607 AGRWVLVIEDDPLQR
+607 GRLSGRRVLVVEDDPLQR
-622 NSLTLLLEQAGAGVM
+622 SSLTLLLEQAGAGVM
-637 AADCFDSALASA
+637 AADSFDSALAAA
-649 QATFQAPSAIL
+649 QATLQAPSAIL

-669 DGLIG
+669 DGLSG

-679 SVLGRDVPAIL
+679 GVLGRDVPAIL

-704 AAGCLVLTKPA
+704 DAGCLVLTKPA
-715 PPNRILST
+715 APNRILST
-723 LAELTAGADAVA
+723 LAELTAGADAAAGCGT

>member
-31 ATLEQALREFSA
+31 VTLEQARREFAA
-43 TAHVLDEHASR
+43 TAHLLDEHASR
-54 AIESGDAQLGLL
+54 AIEAGDAQLRML
-66 LDALERWDRR
+66 LDALERWDHR
-76 DPAEGQRIQAAM
+76 DPDEGRRIQAAM
-88 RARAE
+88 HARAE
-93 RLPQI
+93 RLPQV
-98 GGIWVLDAQGRLLL
+98 GGVWALDARGRLLL
-112 DSAEHPAPPRD
+112 DSAEHPPPPRD
-123 LSGRDYAQAHMIA
+123 LSERDYAQAHLGVT
-136 RQGPPPGLH
+136 QGPPPALH
-145 VGSRLPGPSIGQE
+145 VGSYLPGPEIPGPGIRQG

-171 SLLAIAVVGIRSAYF
+171 TLQAIAVAGIQNTYF
-186 SRLYGEAGWGEGAR
+186 SQMYGEAGWGEGAR
-200 LALFTG
+200 LALFTSAK
-206 DREKLVEWPP
+206 EKLAEWPP
-216 DSAVAPPTAAWP
+216 DSAVEPPTTAWP
-228 QPWDPPDSPAVV
+228 QPWDPPDGPAII
-240 EGAQIIAAR
+240 EGTQITAAR
-249 ILTGLP
+249 MLTGFP
-255 VVVVAGR
+255 IVVVASR

-272 ERALWTAA
+272 ERALWTTTV
-280 ISGGILAGA
+280 SGGILAGA
-289 SLLFMLALGGAR
+289 SLLFAFALAGAQ

-315 GLDERVRLRTAELEQ
+315 SLDERVRQRTADLEK
-330 ALRSAETASLA
+330 ALRSAEMASLA

-410 EMGAFPLAPLL
+410 EVGAFPLAPLL
-421 EQIAAEL
+421 DQLAAEL
-428 RAEAGGKG
+428 RAEAEGKG
-436 LRLTVVPTGAWVR
+436 LRLTVMPTNAWVR

-468 YTAEGGVVVGVRP
+468 YTARGGVIVGVRP
-481 RGDTVRVEV
+481 RGDRLRVEI

-504 IWEEFYQIGNP
+504 IWEEFYQIGNS

-525 GLSIVDRTARL
+525 GLSIVERTARL
-536 LGHTLDVRSRV
+536 LGHPLEVRSRV

-558 RVSAPAHPQPAAE
+558 RVAAPAVPPAVEVSRPELTPPAAPPIPPERTAE
-571 PQTAVAQ
+571 PS
-578 TRAAQTRAAQA
+578 
-589 RVPHAEEPARP
+589 P
-600 VRPAGCL
+600 
-607 AGRWVLVIEDDPLQR
+607 GRLSGRRVLVVEDDPLQR
-622 NSLTLLLEQAGAGVM
+622 SSLTLLLEQAGAGVM
-637 AADCFDSALASA
+637 AADSFDSALAAA
-649 QATFQAPSAIL
+649 QATLQAPSAIL

-669 DGLIG
+669 DGLSG

-679 SVLGRDVPAIL
+679 GVLGRDVPAIL

-704 AAGCLVLTKPA
+704 DAGCLVLTKPA
-715 PPNRILST
+715 PPNRILTT
-723 LAELTAGADAVA
+723 LAELTAGADAAA

>member
-31 ATLEQALREFSA
+31 ATLEQARREFAA
-43 TAHVLDEHASR
+43 TAHLLDEHASR
-54 AIESGDAQLGLL
+54 AIEAGDAQLRML
-66 LDALERWDRR
+66 LDALERWDRHDR
-76 DPAEGQRIQAAM
+76 AEGQRIQAAM

-98 GGIWVLDAQGRLLL
+98 NGVWVLDARGRLIL
-112 DSAEHPAPPRD
+112 DSAEHPPPPRD
-123 LSGRDYAQAHMIA
+123 LSDRDYAQAHLDST
-136 RQGPPPGLH
+136 RGPPPGLH
-145 VGSRLPGPSIGQE
+145 VGSHLPGSGVIQG

-171 SLLAIAVVGIRSAYF
+171 TLQAIAVAGIQNTYF
-186 SRLYGEAGWGEGAR
+186 SQMYGEAGWGEGAR
-200 LALFTG
+200 LALFTSG
-206 DREKLVEWPP
+206 KEKLAEWPP
-216 DSAVAPPTAAWP
+216 DSAVEPPTTAWP
-228 QPWDPPDSPAVV
+228 QPWDPPDGPAII
-240 EGAQIIAAR
+240 EGTQITAAR
-249 ILTGLP
+249 MLTGFP
-255 VVVVAGR
+255 IVVVASR
-262 PLSEVLAPWR
+262 PLAEVLAPWR
-272 ERALWTAA
+272 ERALWTTAV
-280 ISGGILAGA
+280 SGGILTGA
-289 SLLFMLALGGAR
+289 LVLFVFALAGAR
-301 REETVRAEL
+301 REDAVRAEL

-315 GLDERVRLRTAELEQ
+315 SLDDRVRQRTADLEK
-330 ALRSAETASLA
+330 ALRSAEMASLA

-410 EMGAFPLAPLL
+410 EVSAFPLTPLL
-421 EQIAAEL
+421 DQLAAEL
-428 RAEAGGKG
+428 RGEAEGKG
-436 LRLTVVPTGAWVR
+436 LRLIVMPTTAWVL
-449 SDPARLQPILR
+449 SDPTRLQPILR

-468 YTAEGGVVVGVRP
+468 YTARGGVIVGARR
-481 RGDTVRVEV
+481 RGDGLRVEI
-490 WDSGQGIAKAELGT
+490 WDSGQGIAAAELGT

-525 GLSIVDRTARL
+525 GLSIVERTARL
-536 LGHTLDVRSRV
+536 LGHPLEVRSRV
-547 GRGSVFAVTLP
+547 GCGSVFTVTLP
-558 RVSAPAHPQPAAE
+558 RVPPPAVPTPMAVARSADPTPLARAAE
-571 PQTAVAQ
+571 SSPG
-578 TRAAQTRAAQA
+578 R
-589 RVPHAEEPARP
+589 
-600 VRPAGCL
+600 L
-607 AGRWVLVIEDDPLQR
+607 AGRRVLVVEDDPLQR
-622 NSLTLLLEQAGAGVM
+622 SSLTLLLEQAGAGVM
-637 AADCFDSALASA
+637 AAESFDSALAAA
-649 QATFQAPSAIL
+649 QATLQAPSAIL

-669 DGLIG
+669 DGLSG

-679 SVLGRDVPAIL
+679 GLLGREVPAIL

-704 AAGCLVLTKPA
+704 DAGCLVLTKPA
-715 PPNRILST
+715 APNRILST
-723 LAELTAGADAVA
+723 LAELTAGADAAA

>member
-31 ATLEQALREFSA
+31 ATLDQARREFAA
-43 TAHVLDEHASR
+43 TAHLLDEHASR
-54 AIESGDAQLGLL
+54 AIETGDAQLRML

-76 DPAEGQRIQAAM
+76 DPAEGRRIQAAM
-88 RARAE
+88 RARTE

-98 GGIWVLDAQGRLLL
+98 GGIWALDAQGRLLL
-112 DSAEHPAPPRD
+112 DSAEHPPPPRD
-123 LSGRDYAQAHMIA
+123 LSERDYARAHLGTA
-136 RQGPPPGLH
+136 QGPPPGLH
-145 VGSRLPGPSIGQE
+145 VGHHLPGPGTSQG

-171 SLLAIAVVGIRSAYF
+171 AVQAVAVAGIQNTYF
-186 SRLYGEAGWGEGAR
+186 SQMYGEAGWGEGAR
-200 LALFTG
+200 LALFTSG
-206 DREKLVEWPP
+206 KEKLAEWPP
-216 DSAVAPPTAAWP
+216 DSAAAPPSAAWP
-228 QPWDPPDSPAVV
+228 QPWDPPGGPAIV
-240 EGAQIIAAR
+240 EGSQIIAAR
-249 ILTGLP
+249 TLSGFPI
-255 VVVVAGR
+255 VVVASR
-262 PLSEVLAPWR
+262 PLAEVLAPWR
-272 ERALWTAA
+272 ERALWTTAV
-280 ISGGILAGA
+280 SGGILTGA
-289 SLLFMLALGGAR
+289 SVLFVFALAGAR
-301 REETVRAEL
+301 REEAVRAEL

-315 GLDERVRLRTAELEQ
+315 SLDERVRRRTADLEK
-330 ALRSAETASLA
+330 ALRSAEMASLA

-410 EMGAFPLAPLL
+410 EIGTFPLAPLL
-421 EQIAAEL
+421 DQLAAEL
-428 RAEAGGKG
+428 RAEAEGKG
-436 LRLTVVPTGAWVR
+436 LRLTVVPTKAWVR

-468 YTAEGGVVVGVRP
+468 YTARGGVVVGARP
-481 RGDTVRVEV
+481 RGGSLRVEI
-490 WDSGQGIAKAELGT
+490 WDSGRGIAKAELGT

-525 GLSIVDRTARL
+525 GLSIAERTARL
-536 LGHTLDVRSRV
+536 LDHPLEVRSRV

-558 RVSAPAHPQPAAE
+558 RAPAPAA
-571 PQTAVAQ
+571 PHPGTAPRPPDPVAP
-578 TRAAQTRAAQA
+578 AA
-589 RVPHAEEPARP
+589 
-600 VRPAGCL
+600 PAGSSP
-607 AGRWVLVIEDDPLQR
+607 AGSSPGRLSGRRILVVEDDPLQR
-622 NSLTLLLEQAGAGVM
+622 SSLTLLLEQAGAGVM
-637 AADCFDSALASA
+637 AADTFDSALAAA
-649 QATFQAPSAIL
+649 QATLQAPSAIL

-669 DGLIG
+669 DGLSG

-679 SVLGRDVPAIL
+679 GVLGRDVPAIL

-704 AAGCLVLTKPA
+704 EAGCLVLTKPA
-715 PPNRILST
+715 APNRILTT
-723 LAELTAGADAVA
+723 LAELTAGADATA

>member
-31 ATLEQALREFSA
+31 VTLEQARREFAA
-43 TAHVLDEHASR
+43 TAHLLDEHASR
-54 AIESGDAQLGLL
+54 AIEAGDAQLRML
-66 LDALERWDRR
+66 LDALERWERR
-76 DPAEGQRIQAAM
+76 DPAEGRRIQAAM
-88 RARAE
+88 HARAE
-93 RLPQI
+93 RLPQV
-98 GGIWVLDAQGRLLL
+98 GGVWALDAQGRLLL
-112 DSAEHPAPPRD
+112 DSAEHPPPPRD
-123 LSGRDYAQAHMIA
+123 LSERDYAQAHLGVT
-136 RQGPPPGLH
+136 QGPPPALH
-145 VGSRLPGPSIGQE
+145 VGSYLPAGPGISQG

-171 SLLAIAVVGIRSAYF
+171 TLQAIAVAGIRNTYF
-186 SRLYGEAGWGEGAR
+186 SQMYGEAGWGEGAR
-200 LALFTG
+200 LALFTSAK
-206 DREKLVEWPP
+206 EKLAEWPP
-216 DSAVAPPTAAWP
+216 DSAVEPPTTAWP
-228 QPWDPPDSPAVV
+228 QLWDPPDGPAII
-240 EGAQIIAAR
+240 EGTQITAAR
-249 ILTGLP
+249 MLTGFP
-255 VVVVAGR
+255 IVVVASR

-272 ERALWTAA
+272 ERALWTTAV
-280 ISGGILAGA
+280 SGGILAGA
-289 SLLFMLALGGAR
+289 SLLFAFALAGAR

-315 GLDERVRLRTAELEQ
+315 SLDERVRQRTADLEK
-330 ALRSAETASLA
+330 ALRSAEMASLA

-376 QQLGAMA
+376 QQLGGMA

-410 EMGAFPLAPLL
+410 EVDAFPLALL
-421 EQIAAEL
+421 LDQLAAEL
-428 RAEAGGKG
+428 RTEAEGKG
-436 LRLTVVPTGAWVR
+436 LRLTVMPTKAWVR

-468 YTAEGGVVVGVRP
+468 YTARGGVVVGARP
-481 RGDTVRVEV
+481 RGDGLRVEI

-525 GLSIVDRTARL
+525 GLSIVERTARL
-536 LGHTLDVRSRV
+536 LGHPLEVRSRV

-558 RVSAPAHPQPAAE
+558 RVAAPAAPPATELFRPELTIPAAPPIPPERTTE
-571 PQTAVAQ
+571 PS
-578 TRAAQTRAAQA
+578 
-589 RVPHAEEPARP
+589 P
-600 VRPAGCL
+600 
-607 AGRWVLVIEDDPLQR
+607 GRLSGRRVLVVEDDPLQR
-622 NSLTLLLEQAGAGVM
+622 SSLTLLLEQAGAGVM
-637 AADCFDSALASA
+637 AADSFDSALAAA
-649 QATFQAPSAIL
+649 QATLQAPSAIL

-669 DGLIG
+669 DGLSG

-679 SVLGRDVPAIL
+679 GVLGRDVPAIL

-704 AAGCLVLTKPA
+704 DAGCLVLTKPA
-715 PPNRILST
+715 PPNRILTT
-723 LAELTAGADAVA
+723 LAELTAGADAAA

>member
-31 ATLEQALREFSA
+31 ATLEQARREFAA
-43 TAHVLDEHASR
+43 TAHLLDEHASR
-54 AIESGDAQLGLL
+54 AIEAGDAQLRIL

-88 RARAE
+88 NTRAE

-98 GGIWVLDAQGRLLL
+98 GGVWALDAQGRLLL

-123 LSGRDYAQAHMIA
+123 LSERDYAKAHLGA
-136 RQGPPPGLH
+136 APGPSPGLH
-145 VGSRLPGPSIGQE
+145 VGSHLPAPGSDQG

-171 SLLAIAVVGIRSAYF
+171 ALQAIAVAGIQNTYF
-186 SRLYGEAGWGEGAR
+186 SQMYGEAGWGEGAR
-200 LALFTG
+200 LALFTSG
-206 DREKLVEWPP
+206 KEKLAEWPP
-216 DSAVAPPTAAWP
+216 DSAVAPPDAAWP
-228 QPWDPPDSPAVV
+228 QPWDPAGGPAII
-240 EGAQIIAAR
+240 EGTQITAAR
-249 ILTGLP
+249 MLAGLP
-255 VVVVAGR
+255 IVVVASR
-262 PLSEVLAPWR
+262 PLAEVLAPWR
-272 ERALWTAA
+272 ERALWTTAV
-280 ISGGILAGA
+280 SGGILTGA
-289 SLLFMLALGGAR
+289 TVLFVFALAGAR
-301 REETVRAEL
+301 REEAVRAEL

-315 GLDERVRLRTAELEQ
+315 SLDERVRQRTADLEK

-410 EMGAFPLAPLL
+410 ETGAFPLAPLL
-421 EQIAAEL
+421 DQLAAEL
-428 RAEAGGKG
+428 RAEAEGQG
-436 LRLTVVPTGAWVR
+436 LRLTVMPTKAWVR

-468 YTAEGGVVVGVRP
+468 YTARGGVVVGARP
-481 RGDTVRVEV
+481 RGDGLRVEI

-525 GLSIVDRTARL
+525 GLSIVERTARL
-536 LGHTLDVRSRV
+536 LGHPLEVRSRV

-558 RVSAPAHPQPAAE
+558 RVAVPAVPP
-571 PQTAVAQ
+571 PVAM
-578 TRAAQTRAAQA
+578 
-589 RVPHAEEPARP
+589 PPSMEPAPR
-600 VRPAGCL
+600 VHPADTSSQRL
-607 AGRWVLVIEDDPLQR
+607 SGRRVLVVEDDPLQR
-622 NSLTLLLEQAGAGVM
+622 SSLTLLLEQAGAGVM
-637 AADCFDSALASA
+637 AADNFDAALAAA
-649 QATFQAPSAIL
+649 QATLQAPSAIL

-669 DGLIG
+669 DGLSG

-679 SVLGRDVPAIL
+679 GVLGRDVPAIL

-704 AAGCLVLTKPA
+704 EAGCLVLTKPA
-715 PPNRILST
+715 APNRILSA
-723 LAELTAGADAVA
+723 LAELTAGADAAA

>member
-31 ATLEQALREFSA
+31 ATLEQARREFTA
-43 TAHVLDEHASR
+43 TAHLLDEHASR
-54 AIESGDAQLGLL
+54 AIEAGDAQLRML

-76 DPAEGQRIQAAM
+76 DPAEGRRIQEAM
-88 RARAE
+88 RARTE

-98 GGIWVLDAQGRLLL
+98 AGVWVLDAQGRLLL
-112 DSAEHPAPPRD
+112 DSAEHPPPRRD
-123 LSGRDYAQAHMIA
+123 LSERDYAQAHLGVT
-136 RQGPPPGLH
+136 QGPPPALH
-145 VGSRLPGPSIGQE
+145 VGSYLPAGPGISQG

-171 SLLAIAVVGIRSAYF
+171 ALQAIAVAGIQNTYF
-186 SRLYGEAGWGEGAR
+186 SQMYGEAGWGEGAR
-200 LALFTG
+200 LALFTSG
-206 DREKLVEWPP
+206 KEKLAEWPP
-216 DSAVAPPTAAWP
+216 DSAVAPPDAAWP
-228 QPWDPPDSPAVV
+228 QPWDPPGGPAVI
-240 EGAQIIAAR
+240 EGTRITAAR
-249 ILTGLP
+249 MLTGLP
-255 VVVVAGR
+255 IVVVASR
-262 PLSEVLAPWR
+262 PLAEVLAPWR
-272 ERALWTAA
+272 ERALWTTAV
-280 ISGGILAGA
+280 SGGILTGA
-289 SLLFMLALGGAR
+289 TVLFAFALAGAR
-301 REETVRAEL
+301 REEAVRAEL

-315 GLDERVRLRTAELEQ
+315 SLDERVRQRTADLEK

-410 EMGAFPLAPLL
+410 EIGAFPLAPLL
-421 EQIAAEL
+421 DQLAAEL
-428 RAEAGGKG
+428 RAEAEGKG
-436 LRLTVVPTGAWVR
+436 LRLTVMPTKAWVC

-468 YTAEGGVVVGVRP
+468 YTARGGVVVGVRR
-481 RGDTVRVEV
+481 RGDGLRVEV

-525 GLSIVDRTARL
+525 GLSIVERTARL
-536 LGHTLDVRSRV
+536 LGHPLEVRSRV

-558 RVSAPAHPQPAAE
+558 HAPT
-571 PQTAVAQ
+571 TA
-578 TRAAQTRAAQA
+578 
-589 RVPHAEEPARP
+589 
-600 VRPAGCL
+600 
-607 AGRWVLVIEDDPLQR
+607 
-622 NSLTLLLEQAGAGVM
+622 
-637 AADCFDSALASA
+637 
-649 QATFQAPSAIL
+649 
-660 SDYRLPGGT
+660 
-669 DGLIG
+669 
-674 IQTLR
+674 
-679 SVLGRDVPAIL
+679 
-690 LTGELSADLVRAAK
+690 
-704 AAGCLVLTKPA
+704 
-715 PPNRILST
+715 
-723 LAELTAGADAVA
+723 

>member
-31 ATLEQALREFSA
+31 ATLDQASREFTA
-43 TAHVLDEHASR
+43 TAHLLDEHASR
-54 AIESGDAQLGLL
+54 ALEAGDTQLRML

-98 GGIWVLDAQGRLLL
+98 GGVWALDAQGRLLL
-112 DSAEHPAPPRD
+112 DSAEHPPPPRD
-123 LSGRDYAQAHMIA
+123 LSERDYAQAHLGA
-136 RQGPPPGLH
+136 APGPPPGLH
-145 VGSRLPGPSIGQE
+145 VGSHLPGAGVSQG

-171 SLLAIAVVGIRSAYF
+171 TVQAIAVAGIQNTYF
-186 SRLYGEAGWGEGAR
+186 SQMYGEAGWGEGAR
-200 LALFTG
+200 LALFTSG
-206 DREKLVEWPP
+206 KEKLAEWPP
-216 DSAVAPPTAAWP
+216 DSAVAPPSAAWP
-228 QPWDPPDSPAVV
+228 QPWDPPGGPAIV
-240 EGAQIIAAR
+240 EGSQITAAR
-249 ILTGLP
+249 TLTGFP
-255 VVVVAGR
+255 IVVVASR
-262 PLSEVLAPWR
+262 PLAEVLAPWR
-272 ERALWTAA
+272 ERALWTTAV
-280 ISGGILAGA
+280 SGGILTGA
-289 SLLFMLALGGAR
+289 SVLFVFALAGAR
-301 REETVRAEL
+301 REEAVRAEL

-315 GLDERVRLRTAELEQ
+315 SLDERVRQRTADLEK
-330 ALRSAETASLA
+330 ALRSAEMASLA

-376 QQLGAMA
+376 QQLGGMA

-410 EMGAFPLAPLL
+410 EIATFPLAPLL
-421 EQIAAEL
+421 DQLAAEL
-428 RAEAGGKG
+428 RGEAEGKG
-436 LRLTVVPTGAWVR
+436 LRLIVVPTRAWVR

-468 YTAEGGVVVGVRP
+468 YTAHGGVVVGARP
-481 RGDTVRVEV
+481 RGGDLRVEV
-490 WDSGQGIAKAELGT
+490 WDSGRGIAKTELGT

-515 ARDGSRGAGL
+515 ARDGSHGAGL
-525 GLSIVDRTARL
+525 GLSIAERTARL
-536 LGHTLDVRSRV
+536 LGHPLEVRSRV
-547 GRGSVFAVTLP
+547 GRGSVFSVTLP
-558 RVSAPAHPQPAAE
+558 HVPPPASALASAPAAPHPETAFPPAD
-571 PQTAVAQ
+571 
-578 TRAAQTRAAQA
+578 AA
-589 RVPHAEEPARP
+589 P
-600 VRPAGCL
+600 PAGP
-607 AGRWVLVIEDDPLQR
+607 AGSSPGRLSGRRVLVVEDDPLQR
-622 NSLTLLLEQAGAGVM
+622 SSLTLLLEQAGAGVM
-637 AADCFDSALASA
+637 AADNFDSALAAA
-649 QATFQAPSAIL
+649 QATLQAPSAIL

-669 DGLIG
+669 DGLSG

-679 SVLGRDVPAIL
+679 GVLGRDVPAIL

-704 AAGCLVLTKPA
+704 EAGCLVLTKPA
-715 PPNRILST
+715 APNRILST
-723 LAELTAGADAVA
+723 LAELTAGADAAA